1 MSQGSKKVLATIAD
15 QADDTYGS
23 DDMLFNRGQFI
34 DEARQIISISLQN
47 AVSKMIAKNHLKRI
61 GLTSRADSFMS
72 FDWEI
77 PDRDNASNGS
87 SNGD

>member
-1 MSQGSKKVLATIAD
+1 MMERNKEFGSGHQIYALAKELYPICRSLTGD
-15 QADDTYGS
+15 GV
-23 DDMLFNRGQFI
+23 RK
-34 DEARQIISISLQN
+34 SLQI
-47 AVSKMIAKNHLKRI
+47 VKREI
-61 GLTSRADSFMS
+61 PNLTVLEEISGKQV